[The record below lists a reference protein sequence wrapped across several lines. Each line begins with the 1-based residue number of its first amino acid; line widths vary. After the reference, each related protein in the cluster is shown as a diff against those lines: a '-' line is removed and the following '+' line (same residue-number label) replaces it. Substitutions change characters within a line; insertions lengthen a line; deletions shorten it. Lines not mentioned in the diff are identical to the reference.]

1 MCFIGLFFSENE
13 GKKGVRSMQAI
24 LNWIEQHPVLFSAF
38 SVLFSALSSVGALL
52 SAIFAFLSIKQT
64 FKLREEDRIEAAKS
78 REEDRIEAAKL
89 RKEDREK
96 DEKLRKE
103 DREKDEK
110 LRKEDREK
118 DEKLREEDRI
128 EAAKLRK
135 EDREKDEKL
144 REEDR
149 EKFKTELANAMD
161 IAKSTRQQ
169 AISMKKLATVLEK
182 QLEILE
188 EKKLRVTTHSS
199 WISDN
204 PNDIFPVIYVS
215 LIITNAT
222 KQTIKINSISIQDN
236 SLFIF
241 MSACYRELLP
251 QSLGALHYI
260 HPQQEKHLCLKKPR
274 VDPPIHSDIDPF
286 SLKPSGLLGLIIGV
300 FPIDRNSE
308 IPLILTMEHTAVN
321 PLNPP
326 EKVTFCPEY
335 FNIKPSNKLSDLLYS
350 KLFPFNK

>member
-1 MCFIGLFFSENE
+1 
-13 GKKGVRSMQAI
+13 
-24 LNWIEQHPVLFSAF
+24 
-38 SVLFSALSSVGALL
+38 L
-52 SAIFAFLSIKQT
+52 SAIFSFRSIKQT
-64 FKLREEDRIEAAKS
+64 LNLRN
-78 REEDRIEAAKL
+78 EDRIEAAKL
-89 RKEDREK
+89 RR
-96 DEKLRKE
+96 
-103 DREKDEK
+103 
-110 LRKEDREK
+110 
-118 DEKLREEDRI
+118 EDRI
-128 EAAKLRK
+128 EAAKFR
-135 EDREKDEKL
+135 R
-144 REEDR
+144 EDR
-149 EKFKTELANAMD
+149 EKFETELANAVD
-161 IAKSTRQQ
+161 IAKSTKQQ
-169 AISMKKLATVLEK
+169 AISMEKLATVLEK

-204 PNDIFPVIYVS
+204 PNDILPVIYVS
-215 LIITNAT
+215 LIITNPT

-241 MSACYRELLP
+241 MSACYRELSP
-251 QSLGALHYI
+251 QSLGTLHYI

-286 SLKPSGLLGLIIGV
+286 SLKPSGLLGLIISV

>member
-1 MCFIGLFFSENE
+1 MCFIGLFFPKNE
-13 GKKGVRSMQAI
+13 GKKGVRSMQAV

-52 SAIFAFLSIKQT
+52 SAIFSFLSIKQT
-64 FKLREEDRIEAAKS
+64 FKF

-118 DEKLREEDRI
+118 DEKLREEDR
-128 EAAKLRK
+128 
-135 EDREKDEKL
+135 
-144 REEDR
+144 

-161 IAKSTRQQ
+161 IAKSTRKQ
-169 AISMKKLATVLEK
+169 AVSMKKLATVLEK

-215 LIITNAT
+215 LIITNPT
-222 KQTIKINSISIQDN
+222 KQTIKINSISINDN
-236 SLFIF
+236 SLFTF
-241 MSACYRELLP
+241 MSACYREFSYLP
-251 QSLGALHYI
+251 QSLGTLHYI

-274 VDPPIHSDIDPF
+274 VEPPIHRDIDPF

-300 FPIDRNSE
+300 FSIDRNSE

-326 EKVTFCPEY
+326 EKVIFCPEY
-335 FNIKPSNKLSDLLYS
+335 FNIKPRNKLSELLYS
-350 KLFPFNK
+350 KLFTFNK